1 MAKFLSTIVKLA
13 FALAFVIVGYNY
25 FWGSAEEKESSRE
38 IIGQVKSLT
47 GSVVDLL
54 KTEKGK
60 YDKGKYDNAMDKLKD
75 TFSVLKEK
83 ATAMGQSGEATLDK
97 LSALEQRR
105 KDLEDQLA
113 ELDMGPGLSG
123 GVASRGGDDEADQQ
137 ESAES
142 IRQEIL
148 QLNSE
153 LESLAQSPNL
163 PPHSSHVEGSS

>member
-1 MAKFLSTIVKLA
+1 MSKIFLTIVKLA
-13 FALAFVIVGYNY
+13 FGLAFVIVGYNY
-25 FWGSAEEKESSRE
+25 FLGDAAEKENSRE

-54 KTEKGK
+54 KSEKGK
-60 YDKGKYDNAMDKLKD
+60 YDKGKYDNAMGKLKD

-83 ATAMGQSGEATLDK
+83 ATAMGERGEATLDK

-113 ELDMGPGLSG
+113 ELDLGPGLSG
-123 GVASRGGDDEADQQ
+123 GVASRGGDDEAEQQ

-148 QLNSE
+148 RLN
-153 LESLAQSPNL
+153 QRDR
-163 PPHSSHVEGSS
+163 

>member
-1 MAKFLSTIVKLA
+1 MSKIILTIVKLA
-13 FALAFVIVGYNY
+13 FGLAFVIVGYNY
-25 FWGSAEEKESSRE
+25 FLGDAAEKESSRE
-38 IIGQVKSLT
+38 IIGQVKVLT

-83 ATAMGQSGEATLDK
+83 AAAMGESGEATLDK

-113 ELDMGPGLSG
+113 ELNMDPGSVG
-123 GVASRGGDDEADQQ
+123 GVASRGEDDEADLQ

-153 LESLAQSPNL
+153 LEDLALDTQL
-163 PPHSSHVEGSS
+163 PPP